1 MIKLLFALFLCLPVV
16 VLSQPDK
23 IAQALMNTPD
33 INTAESTTLFQDG
46 VRKTIEANVISE
58 PNEIGKFWKNY
69 LKENFNVSGKKIDN
83 YIVCGP
89 IVSTKLSPDTA
100 FLYYNISTDADF
112 SVLSVFATKKQEFI
126 VDTNAEEKQNIIA
139 LVEKA
144 LVQFYTQLYDKKIK
158 EQQRY
163 YDNQVKDLSRV
174 DKEGARLEKDKSSH
188 EQSIVKLQDQ
198 LSSSR
203 ANINA
208 IESNKR
214 ELEIKLED
222 EEKESLQ
229 IKKEIEQMEQVLRTK
244 EGEYSDRFSG
254 SDITD
259 KKAEKARND
268 LEERREK
275 IIKQQSK
282 LEKNNESVT
291 AVENKILQSE
301 RKLHEA
307 QSALERQET
316 EISRH
321 KSELEIL
328 YEKQKNN
335 KTANAEESD
344 QVSIAKS
351 ALDRL
356 KAAKGGL
363 ITLN

>member
-1 MIKLLFALFLCLPVV
+1 MIKLLFAVFLCIPFTA
-16 VLSQPDK
+16 LSQPDK

-33 INTAESTTLFQDG
+33 VNTTESTTLFQDG
-46 VRKTIEANVISE
+46 VRKTIEAKVISE
-58 PNEIGKFWKNY
+58 PNAISKFWKNY
-69 LKENFNVSGKKIDN
+69 LKENFNVSGKKEGN
-83 YIVCGP
+83 FIVCGP
-89 IVSTKLSPDTA
+89 IVSTKVSADTS
-100 FLYYNISTDADF
+100 FLYYEISTDADF
-112 SVLSVFATKKQEFI
+112 SVLSVFATKKAEFI
-126 VDTNAEEKQNIIA
+126 IDTSAEEKQNIIA

-163 YDNQVKDLSRV
+163 YDSQVKDLARI
-174 DKEGARLEKDKSSH
+174 DKEGARLEKDKISH
-188 EQSIVKLQDQ
+188 EQSITKLQDQ
-198 LSSSR
+198 LNTSR
-203 ANINA
+203 VNINS
-208 IESNKR
+208 IESDKR

-222 EEKESLQ
+222 EKKESNQ
-229 IKKEIEQMEQVLRTK
+229 IKKEIEQMEQALRTK
-244 EGEYSDRFSG
+244 EGEYNERFPG

-259 KKAEKARND
+259 KKAEKARED

-275 IIKQQSK
+275 IIKQQAK

-291 AVENKILQSE
+291 SIENKILQSE

-307 QSALERQET
+307 QSTLERQEA

-321 KSELEIL
+321 KSELETL
-328 YEKQKNN
+328 YSKQQVN
-335 KTANAEESD
+335 KTANAEEAD
-344 QVSIAKS
+344 QLSVAKS